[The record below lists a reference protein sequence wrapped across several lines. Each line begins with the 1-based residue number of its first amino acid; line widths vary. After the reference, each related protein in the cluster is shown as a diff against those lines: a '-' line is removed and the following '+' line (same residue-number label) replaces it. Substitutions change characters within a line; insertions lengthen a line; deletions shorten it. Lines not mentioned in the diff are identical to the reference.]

1 MSLSL
6 YLSLALCLSTFLFV
20 TVPLSHLLGFMLLA
34 GRLRSKVEE
43 DVIVEVISKHF
54 KKSVDPATLFTS
66 PGGLATAECLNALIE
81 PLHEGFQHL
90 YWTPGLLRTAV
101 LLYRAIQFD
110 EPTLMIGAT
119 GCVHVCVCVCVCVC
133 ACVRACMCLY
143 VHVY

>member
-1 MSLSL
+1 
-6 YLSLALCLSTFLFV
+6 
-20 TVPLSHLLGFMLLA
+20 MLLA

-66 PGGLATAECLNALIE
+66 PGGLATAECLNALIG

-90 YWTPGLLRTAV
+90 YWTPGLLRTAI

-119 GCVHVCVCVCVCVC
+119 GYVCVCVCVCMCVC
-133 ACVRACMCLY
+133 VCLCY
-143 VHVY
+143 FLFKSFFNF